1 MLLENFKDKLLFALY
16 NFIFSSMIYTLFY
29 SVITEF
35 ISFVFCMLVLPK
47 EFDEP
52 VTFKTTIVFFLLL
65 IAFWLIFVL
74 IKFISIPL
82 IYKYSKN
89 QFFKENLNNF
99 LTVDKKEKIR
109 ILLEFLLYD
118 IIISLIFL
126 FISVITNKEGNL
138 SSQIVSYIKIQ
149 GFCWLYSIGGG
160 FSFFFF
166 FLLWDKLTHR
176 NKTKIAQNSIRAL

>member
-29 SVITEF
+29 FVITGF
-35 ISFVFCMLVLPK
+35 ISFVFCMLLFPK

-52 VTFKTTIVFFLLL
+52 ITLKSTILFFLLL
-65 IAFWLIFVL
+65 IVFWLIFVL
-74 IKFISIPL
+74 IKFISILLVYNYPDNL
-82 IYKYSKN
+82 Y
-89 QFFKENLNNF
+89 FKQL
-99 LTVDKKEKIR
+99 LDKLVSANTKEKVR

-160 FSFFFF
+160 FPCYLF
-166 FLLWDKLTHR
+166 FLLWHKFTHR